1 MLLFVNKR
9 FFISLVRNFVSLVFF
24 IYTHASSDVRLHLH
38 FSLLSWCFLKDKPKN
53 ISQKT
58 TKLFSVNL
66 SLVTAE
72 DIWRHALRNTNTYTL
87 SWRLKWKVGK
97 NLHIYR
103 RYLLL
108 IYLDNIKKQ
117 KKIPS
122 SSTYYTGIK
131 YHISE
136 IFFTFIN
143 TTRKTMTGSIIQKKS
158 YSSSLLCIFYRIY
171 WNYLQKQNNKTE

>member
-1 MLLFVNKR
+1 MSDYICILAC
-9 FFISLVRNFVSLVFF
+9 LVGVFWK
-24 IYTHASSDVRLHLH
+24 TSQ
-38 FSLLSWCFLKDKPKN
+38 KN

-143 TTRKTMTGSIIQKKS
+143 TTRKTMTGSIIQKKILLIIIIMHILQDILKL
-158 YSSSLLCIFYRIY
+158 SS
-171 WNYLQKQNNKTE
+171 KAK